1 MQFCLHLRTGDH
13 IGGRVVFILFITKEQ
28 LLSTLVPNVLR
39 PGQTLATFQRNIL
52 QYCCMMLRHV
62 LNGLAKRTQHIAIG
76 WPNVR
81 NMLCPTM
88 LQDVASVG
96 QAFTQPAFFSVV
108 LFSQRALNRALYQSK
123 GTSNIFNCKFNSL
136 HL

>member
-62 LNGLAKRTQHIAIG
+62 LNGLAKRTQHIATG

-88 LQDVASVG
+88 LQDVALKSCERLPG
-96 QAFTQPAFFSVV
+96 LYPACLFFCRSI
-108 LFSQRALNRALYQSK
+108 LTK
-123 GTSNIFNCKFNSL
+123 SL
-136 HL
+136 ESSFIPIQGNLKYF